1 MDFQM
6 SELTIERL
14 TCYAVIHFQIGFEL
28 PRWLILHTDVL
39 TEFSFAIFSSFWNTE
54 QTDDSYTHS
63 VTSPCKKII
72 LCRIWPGLAFS
83 ENRVA
88 LMSVGLIIVVKVGHD
103 FALQIRVHGSVCPTR
118 IIKCMCVCVLL
129 HRRTFLDGAR
139 WASLIHS
146 LQLQA
151 LIAPL
156 QDLLV
161 ITSALNDW
169 RNEPVDNYITYNVT
183 ITYRTNYLQCI
194 LQVLRSSSF
203 RLIAC
208 AWNAIITEISDMAAF
223 VNNALAIKQ
232 RYKSMIFM

>member
-14 TCYAVIHFQIGFEL
+14 TCYAVIHFQIGFKL
-28 PRWLILHTDVL
+28 PRWVILHTDVL

-118 IIKCMCVCVLL
+118 IIKCMCVCVFYY
-129 HRRTFLDGAR
+129 TDAPFSTGLDGPL
-139 WASLIHS
+139 SFIHYNYKHLYS
-146 LQLQA
+146 
-151 LIAPL
+151 
-156 QDLLV
+156 
-161 ITSALNDW
+161 TSS
-169 RNEPVDNYITYNVT
+169 RPTCYNKCSEWLKKWT
-183 ITYRTNYLQCI
+183 RG
-194 LQVLRSSSF
+194 
-203 RLIAC
+203 
-208 AWNAIITEISDMAAF
+208 
-223 VNNALAIKQ
+223 
-232 RYKSMIFM
+232 

>member
-1 MDFQM
+1 MCACVCVCACACVWGRQPTTFARTRVPKSWPHTNPCMPSWIFKCQNRLRE
-6 SELTIERL
+6 SRLTIERL
-14 TCYAVIHFQIGFEL
+14 TCYAVIHFQIGFKL

-118 IIKCMCVCVLL
+118 IIKCMCVCVCVLL

-151 LIAPL
+151 LI
-156 QDLLV
+156 
-161 ITSALNDW
+161 
-169 RNEPVDNYITYNVT
+169 
-183 ITYRTNYLQCI
+183 
-194 LQVLRSSSF
+194 
-203 RLIAC
+203 
-208 AWNAIITEISDMAAF
+208 
-223 VNNALAIKQ
+223 
-232 RYKSMIFM
+232 